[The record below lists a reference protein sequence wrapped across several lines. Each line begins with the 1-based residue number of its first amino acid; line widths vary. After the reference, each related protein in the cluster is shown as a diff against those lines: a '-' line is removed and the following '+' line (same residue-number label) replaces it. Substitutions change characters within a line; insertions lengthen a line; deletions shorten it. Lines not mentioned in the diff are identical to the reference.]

1 MERRGVLVVIGG
13 VTVAVLLVLASSSAP
28 DKLWTVPSSVAAP
41 PTTSALDTG
50 PLVTV
55 TVPPV
60 ASDRQAD
67 ESGFLQVVGLLLVIA
82 IVVGLVRFL
91 RSRARR
97 PRRRRVERRRKR
109 QDFAVLPEV
118 DDLPVAVDVEAARE
132 ALAGEGD
139 PRNSI
144 IACWM
149 ELDRQAAT
157 AGLARRA
164 SETSA
169 EYAER
174 VLSGS
179 PVDPVPIGDLAALYR
194 EARFSRHE
202 LDDGHRSRAFDA
214 LERIARALPVPAGA
228 PT

>member
-1 MERRGVLVVIGG
+1 MERRWVLAVIGG

-28 DKLWTVPSSVAAP
+28 DQLWTVPSSVAAP
-41 PTTSALDTG
+41 PTTTALDTE
-50 PLVTV
+50 PTVTV

-60 ASDRQAD
+60 APDRQVD
-67 ESGFLQVVGLLLVIA
+67 ESGFLQVIGSLLVIA

-91 RSRARR
+91 RWRARR
-97 PRRRRVERRRKR
+97 PPRRRLERRRNR
-109 QDFAVLPEV
+109 RDFAVLPEV
-118 DDLPVAVDVEAARE
+118 DELPVAVDVHAARE
-132 ALAGEGD
+132 ALAGDGD

-149 ELDRQAAT
+149 ELERQAAT
-157 AGLARRA
+157 AGLARRT

-214 LERIARALPVPAGA
+214 LGRIAGALPVLAGA